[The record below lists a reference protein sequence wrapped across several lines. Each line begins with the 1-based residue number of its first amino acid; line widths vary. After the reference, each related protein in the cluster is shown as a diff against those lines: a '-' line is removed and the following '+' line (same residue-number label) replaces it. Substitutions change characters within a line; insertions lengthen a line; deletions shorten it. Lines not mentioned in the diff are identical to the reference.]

1 MTHKS
6 GSVRGPGA
14 KVPGPTRLAAAG
26 GAPNTPQ
33 GLSARNGYAA
43 FPDPEV
49 SLKPERRRFTKAY
62 KLDIL
67 SQVDAC
73 SGVGQI
79 GALLRR
85 EGLYSSYLG
94 SWRLQRSQGLLDN
107 SATKKRAAPHAT
119 RKRHGISW
127 RWSNWRPSSGG
138 NVQVTG
144 IGGGSGAAFNQGIDI
159 GTTGRVSA
167 GGMGNVTVL
176 GIGGA
181 TTGSFN
187 YGVWLDGDS

>member
-1 MTHKS
+1 MTHQS

-14 KVPGPTRLAAAG
+14 RAPGPTRPATG
-26 GAPNTPQ
+26 GAPNNPQ

-49 SLKPERRRFTKAY
+49 PLKPGRRRFTKAY

-107 SATKKRAAPHAT
+107 SATKKRAAKTTKH
-119 RKRHGISW
+119 
-127 RWSNWRPSSGG
+127 
-138 NVQVTG
+138 Q
-144 IGGGSGAAFNQGIDI
+144 AA
-159 GTTGRVSA
+159 RVSQLDA
-167 GGMGNVTVL
+167 TVCASL
-176 GIGGA
+176 PAYSRASNSA
-181 TTGSFN
+181 T
-187 YGVWLDGDS
+187 

>member
-1 MTHKS
+1 MA
-6 GSVRGPGA
+6 RA
-14 KVPGPTRLAAAG
+14 KMMDNMPPPAAATEGGRRPTDVAAAG
-26 GAPNTPQ
+26 GAPNTPE

-49 SLKPERRRFTKAY
+49 PLKPERRRFTKAY

-107 SATKKRAAPHAT
+107 SATKKRAAKTANH
-119 RKRHGISW
+119 
-127 RWSNWRPSSGG
+127 
-138 NVQVTG
+138 Q
-144 IGGGSGAAFNQGIDI
+144 AA
-159 GTTGRVSA
+159 RVSQLEHENA
-167 GGMGNVTVL
+167 RLKDRLRQAELIMDIQKKASEIL
-176 GIGGA
+176 GIPLK
-181 TTGSFN
+181 TLDNEGSD
-187 YGVWLDGDS
+187 L